1 MKQKCIEAVSKALG
15 RQINQA
21 EAVKI
26 EERILKNMR
35 QLQRENP
42 EGWRALPAS
51 ERLRAAAG
59 QAAGQLVNE
68 AKLKKLRVELSVK
81 AAASIDNYVTQ
92 QRAKGMSGL
101 DALRRTLVFVSD
113 GKSDRL
119 SAESRTKAIE
129 ADAIRQLI
137 DTFESV
143 DPKFW
148 GLFESNEGIATLT
161 REIFGQDTGNAVAKK
176 GAEAWKKVAGDLKA
190 QFNRLGGDIGELENW
205 NLPQHHSQLKIN
217 KAGMDQWVSDIFG
230 KLDRTRY
237 VNEDGSLFT
246 DAQMFTFLRGAWETL
261 ATGGINKIE
270 PGVKGSSMVANR
282 HRDTRQIHFKDA
294 DSYLEYQQQYGEK
307 SLWGVITGHVNALSK
322 EISMLET
329 YGPNPDNLFKTMLD
343 KHLRGDAMLDPKT
356 TGKAQREAKRLTS
369 LYDFVAGKVEPI
381 VNEHLAQTFDTLRN
395 WLVSSRLGSA
405 AITAITDEATIHLT
419 AKVNNLPEMQLIQN
433 ELRAFNPAD
442 AQERALAQRAGLGLD
457 VMLNNL
463 NRWAQDSLGQTFS
476 SKMAHT
482 VMRASGLEALDGA
495 RRRAF
500 GATYMSAL
508 GEMTRKYYSLSEI
521 DPTDNRILL
530 SKGITENDWSVWRL
544 AELEDWGGGVLTPE
558 SIMRIPDSRLA
569 NMGDPKQMKRDAT
582 MRLLG
587 VVLEETDMAV
597 IRPGAEERFISGAAM
612 QRGTWKGELTRSFFL
627 FKSFPIAMIRRH
639 WMRGYGMETAGGKA
653 GYIASLVVATTL
665 LGAVS
670 QTVNDLLQG
679 KDPRNYNV
687 NEEYG
692 WRNWMAAFLK
702 GGSLGIYG
710 DFLFSGATNHGQQ
723 GPIAAL
729 LGPVAG
735 LVEDSYNL
743 TQGNI
748 LEALQ
753 GKDTNLGA
761 ELVRFVKSNT
771 PGANLWYAKA
781 ALDHL
786 IFHQLQEYFSPGYL
800 RRMERRTRNE
810 FGQTYYWQPG
820 ADFSEINAPDFN
832 KAIGE

>member
-15 RQINQA
+15 RQISQA
-21 EAVKI
+21 ESVKI

-42 EGWRALPAS
+42 EGWRGMPAAD
-51 ERLRAAAG
+51 RLRAAAG

-68 AKLKKLRVELSVK
+68 AKLKRLRVELSVK
-81 AAASIDNYVTQ
+81 AAASIDNYISQ
-92 QRAKGMSGL
+92 QRAKGMTGL
-101 DALRRTLVFVSD
+101 ESLRRTLVFVAD

-119 SAESRTKAIE
+119 SAESRAKAIE
-129 ADAIRQLI
+129 ADNIRQLI

-148 GLFESNEGIATLT
+148 GLMESNEGIAVLT
-161 REIFGQDTGNAVAKK
+161 REIFGENTGNAVAKK
-176 GAEAWKKVAGDLKA
+176 GAAAWKKVADDLKK
-190 QFNRLGGDIGELENW
+190 QFNALGGDIGELEDW
-205 NLPQHHSQLKIN
+205 NLPQHHSQMKIN
-217 KAGMDQWVSDIFG
+217 KAGVDQWVSDIFS
-230 KLDRTRY
+230 KLNRSKY
-237 VNEDGSLFT
+237 VNEDGSLFSDT
-246 DAQMFTFLRGAWETL
+246 QLYDFLRGAWETL

-282 HRDTRQIHFKDA
+282 HRDSRQIHFKDA

-322 EISMLET
+322 EVAMLET
-329 YGPNPDNLFKTMLD
+329 YGPNPDNTFKTMLD
-343 KHLRGDAMLDPKT
+343 KHLRSDAMADPKK
-356 TGKAQREAKRLTS
+356 TGKASREAKRLSS
-369 LYDFVAGKVEPI
+369 LYDFVAGKVDPI
-381 VNEHLAQTFDTLRN
+381 VNEHLATTFDTLRN

-405 AITAITDEATIHLT
+405 AITAISDEATIHLT

-463 NRWAQDSLGQTFS
+463 NRWGQDTLGQTFS

-508 GEMTRKYYSLSEI
+508 GEMTRKYYNLSEL

-558 SIMRIPDSRLA
+558 SIMRIPDQRLA
-569 NMGDPKQMKRDAT
+569 NMGNPKQLKRDAT
-582 MRLLG
+582 LRLLG

-653 GYIASLVVATTL
+653 AYIASLVIGTTL

-679 KDPRNYNV
+679 KNPRNYNPA
-687 NEEYG
+687 EEFG

-723 GPIAAL
+723 GPIASL

-748 LEALQ
+748 IEALQ
-753 GKDTNLGA
+753 GKDTNFGA

-820 ADFSEINAPDFN
+820 ADFSEMDAPDFN